1 MSIWRLCVLST
12 SAHHPRTCG
21 THRFTLA
28 IKQKPTLYAY
38 EKRCAALAHVGRYAI
53 AWGGGSMW
61 GSSTGESRACDERYT
76 HTRPVVDVLLH
87 VCHCALS

>member
-53 AWGGGSMW
+53 AWGGGEYV
-61 GSSTGESRACDERYT
+61 GVIHGRV
-76 HTRPVVDVLLH
+76 TRV
-87 VCHCALS
+87 